1 MNARDKAI
9 VKDLERFRCLTRDDV
24 AELHFSSV
32 KNPVTQANMVLKRL
46 RRDDV
51 IACATDRRKYIY
63 FPVPGIKKDS
73 AKIGHFLA
81 IVEFY
86 KQIRKV
92 EEPRVFEVEPKV
104 GGKGRPEPDVFTIW
118 KGAPWY
124 VEIQK
129 SQFSDKVMQEKMNR
143 YEQYYLSG
151 EWEQESWQPAGKKLF
166 PYVWII
172 GAGGG
177 KYKVDRR
184 SFRVFQNSVEG
195 MISKLEM
202 KNRD

>member
-1 MNARDKAI
+1 MNVRDKAI

-46 RRDDV
+46 RRDEV

-63 FPVPGIKKDS
+63 FPIPSIKKDS

-81 IVEFY
+81 IVDFY
-86 KQIRKV
+86 KQIRKA
-92 EEPRVFEVEPKV
+92 EAPRVFEVEPKV
-104 GGKGRPEPDVFTIW
+104 GGKGRPEPDVFCIW
-118 KGAPWY
+118 KGAPWF
-124 VEIQK
+124 VEIQR

-151 EWEQESWQPAGKKLF
+151 EWEQEPWQPAGKKLF
-166 PYVWII
+166 PYVWIV
-172 GAGGG
+172 GAG
-177 KYKVDRR
+177 KYKTEGRP
-184 SFRVFQNSVEG
+184 FRVFQDNVEG
-195 MISKLEM
+195 MKKRLGIDS
-202 KNRD
+202 

>member
-1 MNARDKAI
+1 MNERDKAI
-9 VKDLERFRCLTRDDV
+9 VRDLERFRCLTRDDV
-24 AELHFSSV
+24 AELHFSKV
-32 KNPVTQANMVLKRL
+32 KNPITQANMVLKRL

-51 IACATDRRKYIY
+51 ITCATDRRKYIY
-63 FPVPGIKKDS
+63 FPTPGIKKDS

-81 IVEFY
+81 IVDFY

-92 EEPRVFEVEPKV
+92 EAPRVFEVEPKV
-104 GGKGRPEPDVFTIW
+104 GGKGLPEPDVFTIW
-118 KGAPWY
+118 KGAPWF
-124 VEIQK
+124 VEIQR
-129 SQFSDKVMQEKMNR
+129 STFTDKVMQEKMNR

-177 KYKVDRR
+177 KYKVERR

-195 MISKLEM
+195 MISKFEM
-202 KNRD
+202 